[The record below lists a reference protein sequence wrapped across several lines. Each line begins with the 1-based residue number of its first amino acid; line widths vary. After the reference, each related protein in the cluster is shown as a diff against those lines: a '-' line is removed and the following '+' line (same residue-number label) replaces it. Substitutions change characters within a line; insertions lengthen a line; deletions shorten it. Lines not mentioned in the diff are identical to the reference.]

1 MPILSPH
8 QGYILLIWLIALDVN
23 FDPLVKVVF
32 GMFSTV
38 NLSFKMV
45 INFFKVCVNGENKYI
60 SSV

>member
-8 QGYILLIWLIALDVN
+8 QGYILLIWLIAVDTN
-23 FDPLVKVVF
+23 FDHLVKVVF
-32 GMFSTV
+32 DMLSTI

-45 INFFKVCVNGENKYI
+45 INLFKVCVNGENEYI